1 MVDWQVYTH
10 LWHHKSAAWICQW
23 CSRIGAVPW
32 WFCCY
37 SILCSSWPN
46 INNSI
51 LFMERIDLHL
61 GIGRD
66 RLVFQHGWDV
76 YNFSWNSINLPAM
89 IDAFHV
95 SCVPVHFAQRQW
107 GWPMWA
113 LIRHTVCLA
122 GQISPKD
129 QRISQKRCRHGTC
142 CSRANLSSFG
152 FGKIIAEGYGIP
164 LLSNIQRQPRMEQAT
179 RDIFGPLR
187 GRKQR
192 LARIRHGIN
201 FFSRLKVCSNNSEF
215 KAATVDLLGTKRN
228 GYFQALGPRQ
238 YIQFVRFFPYSPL
251 GPFDFEALGL
261 LMEQKNI
268 TLTIALA
275 LLCLSSSPVLSW
287 YSTRF
292 KR

>member
-1 MVDWQVYTH
+1 
-10 LWHHKSAAWICQW
+10 
-23 CSRIGAVPW
+23 
-32 WFCCY
+32 
-37 SILCSSWPN
+37 
-46 INNSI
+46 
-51 LFMERIDLHL
+51 MERIDLHL

-66 RLVFQHGWDV
+66 SLVFQHGWDV

-164 LLSNIQRQPRMEQAT
+164 LLSNIQRQVRMEQAT

-228 GYFQALGPRQ
+228 GYSQALGPRQ
-238 YIQFVRFFPYSPL
+238 YIQFVRFLSLFASRPLWLWGTWSTESTDGAKKTLHSPL
-251 GPFDFEALGL
+251 RWPFFVSAPALSCRDIQQDSNVKHFKKSIGRKSQL
-261 LMEQKNI
+261 AQQRSEEQGR
-268 TLTIALA
+268 
-275 LLCLSSSPVLSW
+275 V
-287 YSTRF
+287 
-292 KR
+292 